1 MALLNCLIKKD
12 KTSQQEA
19 KPLIDNNNKNNADS
33 REDTAM
39 INTLRKIPIKHRLI
53 SLVTF
58 FSIGLILVISL
69 SLSENKTSLLNEKY
83 AQTKHVVE
91 TATGVL
97 THFQSLEQSG
107 ELSRDQAQKY
117 AMDTIKGIRYAGA
130 EYFWINDYNAVMVMH
145 SVKPS
150 LDGKNLANLE
160 DPNGKKLFS
169 EFVKVVKAQQAGFVD
184 YLWPKPGSEQPVEK
198 ISYVQGFAPWGWIIG
213 SGIYLDDVDQQ
224 FKQEIIK
231 LGSISAAIILFA
243 LFISVIILRSILTP
257 IRQINTAL
265 EDISHGSGD
274 LTARLPES
282 GNDQLTKI
290 AISYNTFVQR
300 LSDTLNKA
308 VLLNQEVE
316 SKSKELKIASAK
328 TREISQE
335 REGKFTEMT
344 QAIAEV
350 DSFKDEV
357 IESTQST
364 LDSAKTTV
372 EKTRTGQDSI
382 QQTVDSLDKL
392 SSELES
398 GLNTVIQLAE
408 QSQTIGTVL
417 DVISE
422 IAEQTNLLA
431 LNAAIEAA
439 RAGEQGRGFAVVAD
453 EVRGLASRTQASTD
467 EIQAMINKLQ
477 SGAKEAESKITES
490 HQQSQKTTQE
500 MSMTAQYLE
509 DIASSAE
516 GINRA
521 SNSVLQSVTL
531 QSDVVQRLNE
541 LNEKVVELS
550 AQASLQVQQNNQTS
564 ESLAQ
569 TSEQTQQVMSAFK
582 L

>member
-1 MALLNCLIKKD
+1 
-12 KTSQQEA
+12 
-19 KPLIDNNNKNNADS
+19 
-33 REDTAM
+33 M
-39 INTLRKIPIKHRLI
+39 INTLRNIPIKHRLI
-53 SLVTF
+53 SLLVF

-69 SLSENKTSLLNEKY
+69 SLSENKTTLLNEKY

-97 THFQSLEQSG
+97 THFQALEESG
-107 ELSRDQAQKY
+107 ELSRDEAQRY
-117 AMDTIKGIRYAGA
+117 AMETIKGIRYAGT
-130 EYFWINDYNAVMVMH
+130 EYFWINDYNAVIVMH

-150 LDGKNLANLE
+150 LDGKDLANLE

-198 ISYVQGFAPWGWIIG
+198 ISYVQGFAPWGWIVG
-213 SGIYLDDVDQQ
+213 SGIYLDDVNQQ

-231 LGSISAAIILFA
+231 LGGIGTAIILLA
-243 LFISVIILRSILTP
+243 LLISTIILKSIITP
-257 IRQINTAL
+257 IRQIQTAL
-265 EDISHGSGD
+265 TNISQGSGD

-282 GNDQLTKI
+282 GNDLLTKI
-290 AISYNTFVQR
+290 AVSYNTFVQR

-308 VLLNQEVE
+308 VSLNQEVE
-316 SKSKELKIASAK
+316 SKSQELKTASAK

-344 QAIAEV
+344 QAITEV
-350 DSFKDEV
+350 DSFKTEV
-357 IESTQST
+357 IESTQTT
-364 LDSAKTTV
+364 LDSAKVTV
-372 EKTRTGQDSI
+372 EKTRTGQHSI

-408 QSQTIGTVL
+408 QSQTIGSVL

-500 MSMTAQYLE
+500 MSVTAQYLE

-516 GINRA
+516 GINHA